1 MRIVLPLAAVI
12 VALSLPLLA
21 YKEGPLPNMTG
32 GFGDGSCHSCHFDN
46 PINAPGG
53 ALIVSG
59 IPGRYN
65 AAQRY
70 VITVELTRS
79 GLTRGGFEIAARFQ
93 TGPRRGQQ
101 AGHWRALDRRVQLRS
116 SKDGRLQF
124 AQHTTAGT
132 MAQPRGALRWA
143 FEWTAPTTAPAPV
156 QFNVAGNASNN
167 DASPLG
173 DFIHVDEIASV
184 AQR

>member
-53 ALIVSG
+53 ALTVSG
-59 IPGRYN
+59 IPERYK

-70 VITVELTRS
+70 VITVDLTR
-79 GLTRGGFEIAARFQ
+79 LALRRGGFEIAARFQ

-101 AGHWRALDRRVQLRS
+101 AGLWRALDSRVQLQS

-143 FEWTAPTTAPAPV
+143 LEWTAPGAATAPV

-173 DFIHVDEIASV
+173 DFIYVAEIAAV

>member
-12 VALSLPLLA
+12 LSLSLLA
-21 YKEGPLPNMTG
+21 YREGPLANMAG
-32 GFGDGSCHSCHFDN
+32 GFGDGTCHSCHFDN

-53 ALIVSG
+53 ALTVSG
-59 IPGRYN
+59 IPGRYK
-65 AAQRY
+65 ASQRY

-79 GLTRGGFEIAARFQ
+79 GLKRGGFEIAARFQ
-93 TGPRRGQQ
+93 AGPRRGQQ
-101 AGHWRALDRRVQLRS
+101 AGLWRAVDQRVQLRS
-116 SKDGRLQF
+116 SKDGGLQF

-143 FEWTAPTTAPAPV
+143 LMWTAPQAAPEPV
-156 QFNVAGNASNN
+156 QFNVAGNASND

-173 DFIHVDEIASV
+173 DFIYVAEIASV
-184 AQR
+184 AQQ

>member
-1 MRIVLPLAAVI
+1 MRIVLPLATAT
-12 VALSLPLLA
+12 VALSLSLLA
-21 YKEGPLPNMTG
+21 YREGPLPNMAG

-59 IPGRYN
+59 IPKRYK

-70 VITVELTRS
+70 VLTVELTRAR
-79 GLTRGGFEIAARFQ
+79 LKRGGFEIAVRFQ

-101 AGHWRALDRRVQLRS
+101 AGLWRALDGRVQLQS

-132 MAQPRGALRWA
+132 IAQPPGALRWA
-143 FEWTAPTTAPAPV
+143 LEWTAPQAATAPV
-156 QFNVAGNASNN
+156 QFNVAANASND

-173 DFIHVDEIASV
+173 DFIYVAEIASA
-184 AQR
+184 AQQ

>member
-12 VALSLPLLA
+12 AALSLSLLA

-32 GFGDGSCHSCHFDN
+32 GFGDESCHSCHFDN

-53 ALIVSG
+53 ALVVSG
-59 IPGRYN
+59 IPKRYQ

-79 GLTRGGFEIAARFQ
+79 RLKRGGFEIAARFQ

-101 AGHWRALDRRVQLRS
+101 AGLWRALDRRVQLQA

-124 AQHTTAGT
+124 AQHTTVGT

-143 FEWTAPTTAPAPV
+143 LEWTAPVAAPAPV
-156 QFNVAGNASNN
+156 QFNVAGNASND

-173 DFIHVDEIASV
+173 DFVYVVEIASV